1 MAPGG
6 RPVAPRGDNE
16 SMTTLGGGFLLAGR
30 VLFSA
35 LFVSSARGHI
45 QRHPQYVGI
54 ARGKLP
60 VAFLAGVPTGIYLLV
75 ASASLVVGIWPDIGA
90 LMIAAFLL
98 PTTLLFHP
106 FWTVADPAA
115 RRSSEGGFYR
125 NVTLIG
131 AALALFALFAAVGH
145 VPFAV
150 TGPAI
155 NLG

>member
-1 MAPGG
+1 
-6 RPVAPRGDNE
+6 
-16 SMTTLGGGFLLAGR
+16 MTTLGGGFLLAGR

-35 LFVSSARGHI
+35 LFVFSARGHI
-45 QRHPQYVGI
+45 QRHPQYVAI

-60 VAFLAGVPTGIYLLV
+60 IAFLAGVPTGIYLLL
-75 ASASLVVGIWPDIGA
+75 ASASLVAGIWPDVGA
-90 LMIAAFLL
+90 LMIVAFLL

-106 FWTVADPAA
+106 FWTVADPAT
-115 RRSSEGGFYR
+115 RRTSESGFYR